1 MNKIR
6 KVVTAPSDQLVDFS
20 LYPKKEM
27 VMSRQFVRHTMESM
41 EQQVAGN
48 HKEPPPEKC
57 FAKMQSKDVA
67 HKRLSGSSK
76 MLILKKKK
84 IRSNKRPAWQSPY
97 PL

>member
-1 MNKIR
+1 MNKIDETAAKIKYDLWLDVTPT
-6 KVVTAPSDQLVDFS
+6 KV
-20 LYPKKEM
+20 
-27 VMSRQFVRHTMESM
+27 
-41 EQQVAGN
+41 
-48 HKEPPPEKC
+48 KEPPPEKC

-76 MLILKKKK
+76 MLVLKKKK